1 MTGEESAAVAG
12 ENSCVRPAA
21 AKRGERPPLSPRR
34 LPLVALANGEQ
45 PDPPACCKQQ
55 PPDEQRAASTISPQS
70 PAACLPPLHSSSSP
84 VSPLP
89 SFPSSRFSSPSRSL
103 SPPRFPL
110 LLLLFFSS
118 SFAETGSISDQ
129 QRLEETA
136 AAASRGDSSI
146 DSGEPFLFL
155 CFQPTS
161 SANER
166 RGFYT
171 YLNIAADFKMNFNRS
186 VWVSYLRFK
195 LKIN

>member
-1 MTGEESAAVAG
+1 MASNQTH
-12 ENSCVRPAA
+12 
-21 AKRGERPPLSPRR
+21 
-34 LPLVALANGEQ
+34 
-45 PDPPACCKQQ
+45 
-55 PPDEQRAASTISPQS
+55 QRAANNSRRTSSERRQPSAHSHRQRVS
-70 PAACLPPLHSSSSP
+70 LLFVPLPSP

-89 SFPSSRFSSPSRSL
+89 SFPSSRFSSPSRSF

-129 QRLEETA
+129 QRLDETA

-146 DSGEPFLFL
+146 DSGEPCLFL
-155 CFQPTS
+155 CFRPTS

-166 RGFYT
+166 RRFYT

-186 VWVSYLRFK
+186 VWVSYLKFK